1 MAVPLEEWGSNLSN
15 KAVFA
20 IGGVLFIALIV
31 FVLLIYVGKQFPT
44 RNERDGAWLWNSRIH
59 AKKEAFGRLEIARQV
74 SDEKTV
80 KRLIEEE
87 RGFIRELIPEDQRAG
102 EQRIT
107 RGAIVPKA
115 EKKPDYGQLNLKK
128 SI

>member
-1 MAVPLEEWGSNLSN
+1 M
-15 KAVFA
+15 
-20 IGGVLFIALIV
+20 
-31 FVLLIYVGKQFPT
+31 IYVGKQFPT
-44 RNERDGAWLWNSRIH
+44 RNERDGVWLWNSRIH

-74 SDEKTV
+74 SDEETV

-87 RGFIRELIPEDQRAG
+87 RGFIRELIPRLKGG